1 MRGPLELAV
10 TLLIVGAL
18 VAVRGDGDSTAGDG
32 DSIALPL
39 VNVTPQATDDDVT
52 PVVLDAPP
60 AIPGEETTAQS
71 GLEYDDIEQTTGE
84 SPRTGQTVVVHYTGW
99 LESDGTKFASSL
111 DSGHP
116 FEFTIG
122 MGQVIKG
129 FDRGVATMKLG
140 EKRRLIIPP
149 ELAYGEEG
157 AGTVIPPN
165 ATLIFDVTLLEI
177 R

>member
-10 TLLIVGAL
+10 ILLIVGAL
-18 VAVRGDGDSTAGDG
+18 VAACGDGDGT
-32 DSIALPL
+32 ALPW
-39 VNVTPQATDDDVT
+39 VGVTPRATDDDVT
-52 PVVLDAPP
+52 PVVLDSPP
-60 AIPGEETTAQS
+60 EIPGEEITVQS
-71 GLEYDDIEQTTGE
+71 GLKYVEIERATGE
-84 SPRTGQTVVVHYTGW
+84 SPKTGQTVVVHYTGW
-99 LESDGTKFASSL
+99 LESDRTRFASSL
-111 DSGHP
+111 DRGHP
-116 FEFTIG
+116 LEFTIG

-149 ELAYGEEG
+149 ELAYGEDG
-157 AGTVIPPN
+157 AGEVIPPN